1 MIYARILCSLMLA
14 AALAACSENLGG
26 GSTMPGTATNNGAP
40 LQPVTAAPGATATP
54 IPVSAS
60 NVATIGDNVDPQALP
75 NVKGWGGSIAFPKVT
90 SSTSPVSNQKRSQ
103 ASDTTSAHSIPIG
116 ITTSVVE
123 PSDTPRFSHNSSK
136 RHAKHQSGP
145 TPLLFISVMATS
157 DLALATYPK
166 IAINVPHDIAIKH
179 HADTFALAL
188 FDPEQRVRAYQL
200 AIAERD
206 LSSPAPGSMP
216 TPIATSTPTPV
227 PTVSPTTTPFGA
239 SLTPPQMTPKPV
251 STLPPE
257 YVAFQSTAA
266 TLMLK
271 ANRPVVFALYAVT
284 PHATP
289 APSPEPSPSGSP
301 TSAANSTPSIPAIAP
316 PSSSSTS
323 SPQAT
328 SKPIVVI

>member
-1 MIYARILCSLMLA
+1 M
-14 AALAACSENLGG
+14 
-26 GSTMPGTATNNGAP
+26 
-40 LQPVTAAPGATATP
+40 QQVTAAPGATATP

-60 NVATIGDNVDPQALP
+60 NVAMIGVNVDPQAIP
-75 NVKGWGGSIAFPKVT
+75 NVKGWGGSIAFPKAA
-90 SSTSPVSNQKRSQ
+90 SSTSPVSSQKRSQ
-103 ASDTTSAHSIPIG
+103 VSASPTSIPVG

-216 TPIATSTPTPV
+216 TPIATSTPTPA
-227 PTVSPTTTPFGA
+227 PTASPTATPFGA
-239 SLTPPQMTPKPV
+239 SLTPPQMTTPKPV

-266 TLMLK
+266 TLTLK